1 MFRNLFRLSRPQH
14 LLLAALTYFLGASIA
29 NYLGKPF
36 RTDSFWLGLVA
47 VLLAQASMNLLAE
60 VFRPYNEPIVEGET
74 RKDRMTLRNNAL
86 YISIA
91 ALAANAVIAFLL
103 YQNNH
108 LSISA
113 LFFLL
118 LSLILVLTYAIPPF
132 RFINRGFGEFVMAAH
147 LAYVIP
153 SIAYILQ
160 SDETHRFLM
169 ITIPLTFLAFA
180 YFIVLSFPA
189 FASDSKYNR
198 STLLTRLGWERVV
211 PLHHLFVLLAYLF
224 FLALA
229 SPAFGLSLSLLW
241 PAFLTLPFAIFQIF
255 QLRNIALGARTN
267 WNLLTVT
274 ALSVFGLTAYFLSL
288 TFWLR

>member
-1 MFRNLFRLSRPQH
+1 MFRNLLRLSRPLH

-60 VFRPYNEPIVEGET
+60 VFRPYNEPIVAGES
-74 RKDRMTLRNNAL
+74 RKDRLTLRNGAL

-103 YQNNH
+103 YSNGH
-108 LSISA
+108 LSVAA
-113 LFFLL
+113 LFFIL
-118 LSLILVLTYAIPPF
+118 LSLILVLTYSIAPF
-132 RFINRGFGEFVMAAH
+132 RFVNRGFGEFVLAAH

-160 SDETHRFLM
+160 SDQTHRFLL

-180 YFIVLSFPA
+180 YFIVVAFPT

-198 STLLTRLGWERVV
+198 STLLTRLGWERAV

-267 WNLLTVT
+267 WILLTMT
-274 ALSVFGLTAYFLSL
+274 ALSVFGLTTYFLSL